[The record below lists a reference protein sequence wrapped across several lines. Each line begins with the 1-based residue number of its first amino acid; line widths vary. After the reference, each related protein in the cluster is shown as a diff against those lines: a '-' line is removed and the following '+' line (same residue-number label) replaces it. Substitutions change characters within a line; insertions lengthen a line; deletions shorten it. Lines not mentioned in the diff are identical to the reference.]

1 MLRWGDLE
9 CARDYGSYKTISKL
23 AYYVTPVKFIAEKL
37 KCAGLGD
44 EIGFLHQIRAA
55 RSGW

>member
-1 MLRWGDLE
+1 LE